1 MRTTVRLNDPLL
13 AEAKKYAVETGQ
25 TLTALIEDALR
36 ERLARR
42 KRPVKRRR
50 VRLPTF
56 PGGKLR
62 PGVDLDDTSALL
74 DLMDGRDVAD

>member
-1 MRTTVRLNDPLL
+1 MNDPLL
-13 AEAKKYAVETGQ
+13 AAAKKYAADSGQ

-36 ERLARR
+36 ETLARR
-42 KRPVKRRR
+42 KHPAKRRR

-56 PGGKLR
+56 PGGGLR

-74 DLMDGRDVAD
+74 DLMEGRDVAH

>member
-1 MRTTVRLNDPLL
+1 MRLNDPLL
-13 AEAKKYAVETGQ
+13 AEAKKYAVETGR

-36 ERLARR
+36 ETLARR
-42 KRPVKRRR
+42 KHPGKRRR

-74 DLMDGRDVAD
+74 DLMEGRDGADRR